1 MAQQVVPKDVATL
14 FLPGYLIP
22 SILWK

>member
-1 MAQQVVPKDVATL
+1 MPQQVVPKDVATL